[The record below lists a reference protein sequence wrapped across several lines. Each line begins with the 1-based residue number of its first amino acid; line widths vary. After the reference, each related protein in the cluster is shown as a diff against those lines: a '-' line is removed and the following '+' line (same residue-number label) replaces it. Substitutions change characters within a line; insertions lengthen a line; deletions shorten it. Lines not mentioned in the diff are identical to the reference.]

1 MMKKAVMLFA
11 FPFFALSANAECR
24 ITSVRGDEIST
35 AFKQYGG
42 WKIPEQKFN
51 QICAKLN
58 RARARIQIN
67 GMATVLINQSIG
79 WASLSVIDFDTGV
92 GTSDFASM
100 NTQVNTYASQD
111 KANELMVSAMNAA
124 LMDWDGLDKA
134 LVALNE
140 ERMKAKT
147 IFSKQR

>member
-1 MMKKAVMLFA
+1 
-11 FPFFALSANAECR
+11 
-24 ITSVRGDEIST
+24 
-35 AFKQYGG
+35 
-42 WKIPEQKFN
+42 
-51 QICAKLN
+51 
-58 RARARIQIN
+58 
-67 GMATVLINQSIG
+67 
-79 WASLSVIDFDTGV
+79 
-92 GTSDFASM
+92 M